1 MGLKIGKVQ
10 EEIKMKVI
18 KKPEKLRENVRISES
33 IFEDQKI
40 FENID
45 KIEHKHDDDDEM
57 S

>member
-1 MGLKIGKVQ
+1 MGLKIQVGRNKN
-10 EEIKMKVI
+10 ES
-18 KKPEKLRENVRISES
+18 ENVRICED

>member
-18 KKPEKLRENVRISES
+18 KKPEKLRENVKISES

-45 KIEHKHDDDDEM
+45 KIEHKRDDDEM